1 MNALINPQP
10 FHFREPASRLSPPRF
25 GGKKRKAD
33 EDDDSEDHQM
43 VSSPSSPNMLSRQ
56 AASHRINKRQRSDV
70 TGRPLPLAR
79 LLETVDSNTLKAIL
93 QTICDRHPELLEEVS
108 SLAPRPTV
116 ISALSTLNNYEAAVR
131 AAFPYGGNSGADYAF
146 NRVKTA
152 LNDLLDAL
160 SDYTPHFLPP
170 NESQSTTS
178 LTFLDDA
185 TNIIHRLPNWDNPV
199 HNHSKNMAYEEITK
213 AWVLVVQE
221 AAKRGAGIQ
230 LEYGGWGSKLARHVE
245 QSEGRMQMALIQMRQ
260 ALGYSDY
267 GKEVNKLGGR
277 GFNMHSS
284 GVQVP
289 VRSW

>member
-1 MNALINPQP
+1 MNA
-10 FHFREPASRLSPPRF
+10 SPP
-25 GGKKRKAD
+25 
-33 EDDDSEDHQM
+33 
-43 VSSPSSPNMLSRQ
+43 SPNILSRSQ
-56 AASHRINKRQRSDV
+56 GISHRINKRQRNDV
-70 TGRPLPLAR
+70 TGRPLPLSR
-79 LLETVDSNTLKAIL
+79 LLETVDSNTLKAML
-93 QTICDRHPELLEEVS
+93 QTICNRHPELAEEVS

-116 ISALSTLNNYEAAVR
+116 ASALSTLNSYETAVR

-146 NRVKTA
+146 NRVKPA
-152 LNDLLDAL
+152 LNELLDAL

-170 NESQSTTS
+170 NESQAATS

-230 LEYGGWGSKLARHVE
+230 LEYGGWGSKLAKHVE
-245 QSEGRMQMALIQMRQ
+245 QSEGRMQAALIHMRQ
-260 ALGYSDY
+260 ALGYSDH
-267 GKEVNKLGGR
+267 GKEATKFGGR
-277 GFNMHSS
+277 GFNMHPT